1 MAASISVLDAGSR
14 AVLLPVLAS
23 SGSVSAAFVNG
34 RKPKPTILKE
44 PRPSRMP
51 KAEPQLDAD
60 IGKPPSWL
68 SKPAQVLWRSLV
80 KRCPSGML
88 KLVDEPTLA
97 TYCEAECLRRK
108 ATAALNKPG
117 QKLTVLSPT
126 KREPMQNPLMY
137 VVNKQAQIMMKAAA
151 ELGFT
156 PTSRARAPVEKP
168 QSRERANDPAN
179 PFAAFR
185 R

>member
-1 MAASISVLDAGSR
+1 MDSTRGVG
-14 AVLLPVLAS
+14 VTT
-23 SGSVSAAFVNG
+23 GG
-34 RKPKPTILKE
+34 RKPKPTVLKDLDE
-44 PRPSRMP
+44 SKMRRNPN
-51 KAEPQLDAD
+51 EPQIERDLN
-60 IGKPPSWL
+60 KPPKWM
-68 SKPAQVLWRSLV
+68 SKPAAAIWRATV
-80 KRCPSGML
+80 KLCPAGML
-88 KLVDEPTLA
+88 KVADESTMA
-97 TYCEAECLRRK
+97 TYCEAEALRRK

-156 PTSRARAPVEKP
+156 PTARARAPVEKP
-168 QSRERANDPAN
+168 QSRERAHDPEN
-179 PFAAFR
+179 PFSAFR

>member
-1 MAASISVLDAGSR
+1 MDSTRGVG
-14 AVLLPVLAS
+14 VTT
-23 SGSVSAAFVNG
+23 GG
-34 RKPKPTILKE
+34 RKPKPTVLKE
-44 PRPSRMP
+44 IDGSKMRRNPN
-51 KAEPQLDAD
+51 EPQLSED